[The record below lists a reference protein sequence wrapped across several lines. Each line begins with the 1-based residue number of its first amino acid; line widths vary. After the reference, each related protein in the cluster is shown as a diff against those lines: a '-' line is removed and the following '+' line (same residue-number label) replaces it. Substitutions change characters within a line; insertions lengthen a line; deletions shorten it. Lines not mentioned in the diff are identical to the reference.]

1 MIGWSYLNT
10 RTAALA
16 ALRDYPAM
24 QNILAAAPQALI
36 TAAAEQNPSSAGQS
50 AQQLRCRQALSY
62 MDWFAPAW
70 EYLSPTEQLVL
81 KEFYQRDSL
90 RSGASARLQIKLGY
104 SERNVDKIRSRALS
118 KLAKQLYGG

>member
-24 QNILAAAPQALI
+24 QNILAATPQAVK
-36 TAAAEQNPSSAGQS
+36 TAAGEDRTDAEQTTLPQRY
-50 AQQLRCRQALSY
+50 QQAKAFL
-62 MDWFAPAW
+62 DWFAPAW
-70 EYLSPTEQLVL
+70 DYLNPTEQLVL
-81 KEFYQRDSL
+81 KEFYLRDSL
-90 RSGASARLQIKLGY
+90 RSGASARLQVKLGY
-104 SERNVDKIRSRALS
+104 SERNVDKIRSRALG